1 MKQSVGYSDADYGYL
16 NGFAYSIPFIICLLF
31 SGTIADRFN
40 RKMFLVTSV
49 IIQGASCIAYGF
61 ITKETKNVL
70 YAIRVIQGCC
80 SAFNAPFAY
89 SIISDVFDD
98 EKL

>member
-1 MKQSVGYSDADYGYL
+1 MKNELKYTDSDYGLL
-16 NGFAYSIPFIICLLF
+16 NGLAYSIPFIICLLF
-31 SGTIADRFN
+31 SGTLADRFN

-49 IIQGASCIAYGF
+49 IIQGASCIAYAF
-61 ITKETKNVL
+61 VTENTKNLL
-70 YAIRVIQGCC
+70 YAIRILQGIC

-98 EKL
+98 EQL